1 MRFCVYYLTRVMLF
15 AAFLLGLKIFL
26 DLLHQTNIIELLI
39 LYKPYYHGSLVHCN
53 LLSIHLFSDLNYT
66 S

>member
-26 DLLHQTNIIELLI
+26 DLFHQTNIIEYAYFDI
-39 LYKPYYHGSLVHCN
+39 SRIIMEALYTVTYEVFICFQ
-53 LLSIHLFSDLNYT
+53 I
-66 S
+66 